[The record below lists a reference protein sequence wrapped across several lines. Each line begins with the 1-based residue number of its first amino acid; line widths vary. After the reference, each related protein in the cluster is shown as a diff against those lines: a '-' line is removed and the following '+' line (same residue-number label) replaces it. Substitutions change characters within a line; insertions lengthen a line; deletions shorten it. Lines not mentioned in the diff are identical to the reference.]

1 MDIIQPFLIGM
12 ISGCSATMVVQP
24 IDMIKVRLQLKNE
37 ELGVLKS
44 QMANLKGKQ
53 EITKNSFGPM
63 VKTIY
68 SESGV
73 LGFYKGL
80 SSALMRQVFYA
91 TTKLGLYKV
100 MTDKHKAAYSNFYL
114 VFSVSKK

>member
-1 MDIIQPFLIGM
+1 MDIIQPFFIGM
-12 ISGCSATMVVQP
+12 ISGCSGTMVVQP
-24 IDMIKVRLQLKNE
+24 IDMIKVRLQLRNE
-37 ELGVLKS
+37 ELGVLKA
-44 QMANLKGKQ
+44 QMANLKGKH
-53 EITKNSFGPM
+53 EMVKNSFGPM
-63 VKTIY
+63 VKTIF

-100 MTDKHKAAYSNFYL
+100 MTDKHKATYSNFHFL
-114 VFSVSKK
+114 HIKKI